1 MGEGQPRLLVV
12 GPLAVVPPPLGP
24 FVTGASML
32 LMIWS
37 GAKRRRRR
45 RRRSGT
51 TERNPLDVGCEH
63 SAAPALPVRSPVL
76 WTDPTVLLKWYN
88 PQPSQDP
95 SLRMQLLTHTL

>member
-37 GAKRRRRR
+37 RGKDEMERGRDE
-45 RRRSGT
+45 
-51 TERNPLDVGCEH
+51 ERNHRQKGPGE
-63 SAAPALPVRSPVL
+63 
-76 WTDPTVLLKWYN
+76 
-88 PQPSQDP
+88 
-95 SLRMQLLTHTL
+95 RMRDGIH